1 MLVTREYRN
10 MSGGEAEHHHRGGGD
25 ERREKRRKK
34 KHRDGEHTAAAI
46 YEGVSFRVRPSSSGR
61 PGSPHRFFDDSY
73 DVLFDGDG
81 GGDCGDDGG
90 SDDVGGS
97 TLKAAGEEAAVELP
111 SPRSPKSAKRTE
123 AGPLDDD
130 DDDDDASSQKPPS
143 RGRGLQVVH
152 RHLNGL
158 CVVTAGDVLEKLLSS
173 TTRDEDDAIGDA
185 DAEKIVPVGISSVEY
200 LVDVGEGSKSARG
213 KMRARNKKGREKKKH
228 NEGKDRRDDGSGTIV
243 SPRDALCRI
252 VLSDGTRVELRCCVS
267 GTVVELN
274 ARLLLPP
281 PPPGCTGGDGA
292 AEGDRDP
299 SLLLSRDPLLDGH
312 LAVILPTRG
321 SFPPSRPPADGA

>member
-1 MLVTREYRN
+1 
-10 MSGGEAEHHHRGGGD
+10 MSRSEAEQHHRGGDGDGGGD

-34 KHRDGEHTAAAI
+34 KHRDEELTVAAI
-46 YEGVSFRVRPSSSGR
+46 YEGVSFRGRPSSGGR
-61 PGSPHRFFDDSY
+61 PGSPHRYFDDSY
-73 DVLFDGDG
+73 DVLFDGDCG
-81 GGDCGDDGG
+81 KCGDDDDG
-90 SDDVGGS
+90 SDDVGDS
-97 TLKAAGEEAAVELP
+97 TAKASGEEAAVELP

-123 AGPLDDD
+123 SGPLDDD
-130 DDDDDASSQKPPS
+130 EDEDAAASSRKPPS

-173 TTRDEDDAIGDA
+173 TTRDDDDAIGDA
-185 DAEKIVPVGISSVEY
+185 DAEKIVVGISSVEY
-200 LVDVGEGSKSARG
+200 LVNVGEGSKSARG
-213 KMRARNKKGREKKKH
+213 KMRARNKKGREKKKQ
-228 NEGKDRRDDGSGTIV
+228 NEVKDRRDDGSGTVVV
-243 SPRDALCRI
+243 SPRDALCQI

-274 ARLLLPP
+274 SRLLL

-321 SFPPSRPPADGA
+321 AFPPPAPSRGGLNAV